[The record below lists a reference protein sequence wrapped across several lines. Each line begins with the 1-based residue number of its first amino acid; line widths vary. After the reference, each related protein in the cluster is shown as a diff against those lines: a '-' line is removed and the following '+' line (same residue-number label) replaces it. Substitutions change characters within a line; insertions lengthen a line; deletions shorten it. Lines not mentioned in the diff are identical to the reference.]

1 MLQAFYGTNRE
12 RRRAASFKTPPL
24 VSSAGWRASSSLESY
39 RRMDKR
45 YFHQRDKKSMRSEA
59 SGDGVGRGLL
69 WEIAYHE
76 ERRNSVDQWRAV
88 SQRRR
93 ERYVNVRHKD
103 G

>member
-1 MLQAFYGTNRE
+1 MKE
-12 RRRAASFKTPPL
+12 RKRKRKEERAL
-24 VSSAGWRASSSLESY
+24 LLSSLI
-39 RRMDKR
+39 RVDKR
-45 YFHQRDKKSMRSEA
+45 RFHQRDKKSMRSEA

-76 ERRNSVDQWRAV
+76 ERQNAVGQWRAV
-88 SQRRR
+88 SQQRR

>member
-1 MLQAFYGTNRE
+1 MS
-12 RRRAASFKTPPL
+12 SFKVPPRDSEKEEREGGDGR
-24 VSSAGWRASSSLESY
+24 VTSLESY
-39 RRMDKR
+39 HRVGKR

-59 SGDGVGRGLL
+59 SGDGIGRGLL

-76 ERRNSVDQWRAV
+76 ERQNAVDQWRAV

-93 ERYVNVRHKD
+93 ERYVNVRRKD